1 MPGSGKID
9 KGDKW
14 HIEIEWKGPVP
25 KKTAD
30 EFTAE
35 LNKLLDKYNAKQTL
49 GETVPDE
56 DDDC

>member
-1 MPGSGKID
+1 MPGSGRID

-25 KKTAD
+25 KTTAD

-35 LNKLLDKYNAKQTL
+35 LKSLLAKYNAKQTK
-49 GETVPDE
+49 GKTVRDE
-56 DDDC
+56 DG